1 MLVKGKY
8 NGLIVLS
15 FVVLFATV
23 VVRCAW
29 LSDDAYITF
38 RTVYNFTNG
47 YGLTWNTAER
57 VQVYSNPLW
66 MLLLSALYYLS
77 REMYY
82 SSIFLSIA
90 ISLITVLLVSFY
102 IARSTA
108 SAILG
113 ITILIF
119 SKAFIDYSTSGLEN
133 PLTHLI
139 LVLFFIVYFKRQL
152 SCKWLFLLS
161 MTASL
166 GVFNRMDT
174 ALLFLPTLSY
184 ALWKH
189 QDKTKGIFIV
199 LLGFI
204 PFVMWECFSLF
215 YYGFAFP
222 NTAYAKLNTGIET
235 SDLAMQG
242 LHYLLNSLVTDP
254 LTILIIIESIVFSIL
269 AKDMVSM
276 PVIGG
281 IVLYLLY
288 IIKIGGDFMS
298 GRFITAPLICAVI
311 IIARNFLI
319 CEKKFWAPV
328 LFTVLLIGF
337 ISPHS
342 PAFSGADYGI
352 GWTDLEDENGI
363 TDERG
368 YYYDSTGL
376 FVAHRKLWWDESGLS
391 KDYGDSGKKWNGEE
405 SSVVVKRNTIG
416 INGFYAGPRVYVVDL
431 WSIADPLRSR
441 LPIKKDS
448 VWRIGHF
455 ERKIPEG
462 YLETLESGENRIKD
476 EKLAAFYDKLSIIIR
491 GRLFDSKRL
500 IEILKMNI
508 GMYDHYLNSWQ

>member
-15 FVVLFATV
+15 FVILFSTV
-23 VVRCAW
+23 VVKCAW

-90 ISLITVLLVSFY
+90 ISLITVLLVAFY

-139 LVLFFIVYFKRQL
+139 LVLFFIILFKGQF
-152 SCKWLFLLS
+152 SYKWLFLLS

-174 ALLFLPTLSY
+174 VFLFLPALLY

-189 QDKTKGIFIV
+189 QDRSKGTLIV
-199 LLGFI
+199 LLGFT
-204 PFVMWECFSLF
+204 PFIMWECFSLF

-222 NTAYAKLNTGIET
+222 NTAYAKLNTGIDAI
-235 SDLAMQG
+235 DLVVQG
-242 LHYLLNSLVTDP
+242 LNYLLNSLLADP
-254 LTILIIIESIVFSIL
+254 LTILIIIESIAFSIL
-269 AKDMVSM
+269 AKDMVSI
-276 PVIGG
+276 PVISG

-298 GRFITAPLICAVI
+298 GRFLTAPLICAVVI
-311 IIARNFLI
+311 ISRNFLI
-319 CEKKFWAPV
+319 CEKKVWVPF

-337 ISPHS
+337 FSPHS
-342 PAFSGADYGI
+342 PVFSGADYGI
-352 GWTDLEDENGI
+352 GCTDLEDENGI

-376 FVAHRKLWWDESGLS
+376 FVSHRKLWWDESGLS
-391 KDYGDSGKKWNGEE
+391 KESGDPGKKENGEK
-405 SSVVVKRNTIG
+405 SSMVVKRNTIG
-416 INGFYAGPRVYVVDL
+416 INSFYAGPRVYIVDL
-431 WSIADPLRSR
+431 WSLADPLRAR
-441 LPIKKDS
+441 LPIKKGS
-448 VWRIGHF
+448 AWRIGHF

-500 IEILKMNI
+500 IEIWKMNI
-508 GMYDHYLNSWQ
+508 GMYDHYLNSL